1 MLRFSVVA
9 ASVTG
14 SLLLTLAACGG
25 GSDKPSQ
32 AAIQKELSGILQKDG
47 LTEEQSDCTSKI
59 IIDEVGLTKLQGVD
73 LTAPEPPPEIEKDL
87 LAAAER
93 AVTECDLEPATTST
107 TN

>member
-25 GSDKPSQ
+25 GSDKPSE

-87 LAAAER
+87 AAAAKR
-93 AVTECDLEPATTST
+93 AATECDLEPATTST